1 VLTAFISHPD
11 CFKHETGEDHP
22 ESAAR
27 LHAIE
32 DRLIEVQLYY
42 LLRHL
47 DAGEVTR
54 EQLLRVHDAA
64 YLDALDAN
72 PVLDGLRHLD
82 PDTVIGP
89 HSLRAA
95 RRAAGAVVMAV
106 DHIMRGEIDNAFC
119 AVRPPGHHARRRQ
132 AMGCCIYNNIAIGV
146 AHALDAHGLE
156 RITIL
161 DFDVHHGNGTEDI
174 FATDPRVMICSTFQH
189 PFYPDIPFE
198 ENGSRIICAP
208 LQAGAGSSEFHTA
221 VEQKFL
227 PALELFQPQMIFISA
242 GFDAHRDDD
251 MSDINLT
258 EADYAWA
265 TGRMVELARKYA
277 GNRIISALEG
287 GYELRSLA
295 NSVEAHLRVIMELH

>member
-1 VLTAFISHPD
+1 MLTAFISHPD
-11 CFKHETGEDHP
+11 CFKHETGLGHP

-42 LLRHL
+42 LLSHL

-64 YLDALDAN
+64 YLDALDAS
-72 PVLDGLRHLD
+72 PVPDGLRYLD
-82 PDTVIGP
+82 PDTAIGP

-95 RRAAGAVVMAV
+95 RRAAGALVTAV
-106 DHIMRGEIDNAFC
+106 DHVMQGEVHNAFC

-132 AMGCCIYNNIAIGV
+132 AMGFCIYNNIAVGV

-156 RITIL
+156 RVAIL
-161 DFDVHHGNGTEDI
+161 DFDVHHGNGTEEI
-174 FATDPRVMICSTFQH
+174 FSDDPRVMICSTFQH
-189 PFYPDIPFE
+189 PFYPDFPFE
-198 ENGSRIICAP
+198 ENGSRILCAP
-208 LQAGAGSSEFHTA
+208 LHASAGSTEFRTA

-227 PALELFQPQMIFISA
+227 PAMESFRPQMIFISA

-251 MSDINLT
+251 MAAINLT
-258 EADYAWA
+258 EADYAWVTA
-265 TGRMVELARKYA
+265 HMVELARRHA
-277 GNRIISALEG
+277 GNRIVSTLEG

-295 NSVEAHLRVIMELH
+295 RSVEAHLRALMELH